1 MSHLIDG
8 PKDEVDLVHGHEDK
22 VDLVHRSDDEV
33 DLVHGHEKEVHL
45 VASTTRSTLTRST
58 SSKLDG
64 LDEVSGIYILGRACV
79 RKIF

>member
-8 PKDEVDLVHGHEDK
+8 PKNEVDLVHGHEDK

-45 VASTTRSTLTRST
+45 VASTTRSRST
-58 SSKLDG
+58 SSKLEG
-64 LDEVSGIYILGRACV
+64 LDEVSGV
-79 RKIF
+79 